1 MKLTKSEEAMFDP
14 AEQKGLKERWQIMLD
29 AHPNPGDKINLVL
42 RMALGRKLHEFVAKG
57 N

>member
-1 MKLTKSEEAMFDP
+1 MKLTKSEESMLDP

-29 AHPNPGDKINLVL
+29 AHPNQEDKINLLL
-42 RMALGRKLHEFVAKG
+42 RMMLGRKLHELIAKG